1 MKLIISKATIHC
13 VNGDFDTDVVIAKDL
28 RAWLDKT
35 ITKIEKWHEAPKS
48 DRLNLMKE
56 EHIDTTIMRY
66 YPDGTE
72 ALYALQRE
80 LKEEAS
86 RG

>member
-1 MKLIISKATIHC
+1 MKLEIYTQEGGKGAGQEF
-13 VNGDFDTDVVIAKDL
+13 VYVEDL

-72 ALYALQRE
+72 ALYALQRK
-80 LKEEAS
+80 LKTEEAS
-86 RG
+86 RV